1 MFNPILNS
9 DSYKFSMFLQYPPKT
24 TQVFSY
30 VESRGGQHDATI
42 FFGLQ
47 YFIKTMMLTRIT
59 ESMVHQAERI
69 ITLHGEPFNKEG
81 WMYIVKNHNGYMP
94 LRIKAVPEGTL
105 IPTKNVLVTVENT
118 DPECY
123 WLTTF
128 IETALLRAVWY
139 PTTVATNSYY
149 CKQQIL
155 EGLIKSGTPELIDFK
170 LHDFGARGV
179 SSFESAG
186 LGGLAHLI
194 NFKGTDNV
202 TSLIFAIDYYESTD
216 IVGYSIPASE
226 HSTITAWGKN
236 NEVRAYSNMINQFGA
251 KNAIFACVSDSYD
264 IYNAVENLWGD
275 ELKQQVVDSG
285 ATLVIRPDSG
295 DPCVVLPAIMD
306 LAAKQYGY
314 VVNDKGYKL
323 INNVRFIQGDG
334 ITIDAL
340 QPIIDVI
347 LENGYSL
354 DNIAFGMGGGL
365 MQHVNR
371 DDQKFAMK
379 CSAVCVDGQWVDVFK
394 DPITDPGK
402 TSKRGRLTLS
412 KISSSGEYL
421 THKEDLY
428 VKTPTETMLKVVYEW
443 NGKGRLM
450 SEQPVTNMQTFQQ
463 VRDQSNK

>member
-9 DSYKFSMFLQYPPKT
+9 DSYKYSMFLQYPPKT

-30 VESRGGQHDATI
+30 VESRGGQHDSTI

-59 ESMVHQAERI
+59 ESMVHQAERM

-105 IPTKNVLVTVENT
+105 IPTRNVLVTVENT

-194 NFKGTDNV
+194 NFKGTDTV
-202 TSLIFAIDYYESTD
+202 TSLIFAIDYYGAREV
-216 IVGYSIPASE
+216 VGYSIPAAE

-251 KNAIFACVSDSYD
+251 KDAIFACVSDSYD

-275 ELKQQVVDSG
+275 ELKQQVIDSG

-334 ITIDAL
+334 ITIDTL
-340 QPIIDVI
+340 QPIINVI
-347 LENGYSL
+347 LESGYSL

-365 MQHVNR
+365 LQHVNR

-379 CSAVCVDGQWVDVFK
+379 CSAVCVDGKWVDVFK
-394 DPITDPGK
+394 DPVTDPGK

-428 VKTPTETMLKVVYEW
+428 IKTPTEKVLNVVYEW

-450 SEQPVTNMQTFQQ
+450 SEQPFAPMLTFEEI
-463 VRDQSNK
+463 RDNSNK